1 MADYFIG
8 HASEYNAGPSVPQNK
23 RDKAISLYTADT
35 WKATPRLTV
44 NYGVRWQ
51 PYTPMINRD
60 GGAMNFDLN
69 KLQQGVKSVRFD
81 NTPPGTFFNGD
92 PGFPGDAGIFNRWL
106 QFAPRLGLAWDV
118 NGDGKTSIRASGGSS
133 YDFPNT
139 SLHGQPDFR
148 TTLGAEIHRDRCT
161 DGQSVGEL
169 SRWRPVAN
177 QERKGR
183 GA

>member
-1 MADYFIG
+1 MSFGGSASLWWVNSYTNTYHSRFTFNGATTGLGMADYFIG

-81 NTPPGTFFNGD
+81 NTPPGIFFNGD
-92 PGFPGDAGIFNRWL
+92 PGFPGDAGINQPLVAICASSWPRMGCQRRW
-106 QFAPRLGLAWDV
+106 
-118 NGDGKTSIRASGGSS
+118 
-133 YDFPNT
+133 
-139 SLHGQPDFR
+139 
-148 TTLGAEIHRDRCT
+148 
-161 DGQSVGEL
+161 
-169 SRWRPVAN
+169 
-177 QERKGR
+177 
-183 GA
+183 